1 MTKIFY
7 YDIFLINNELIDE
20 WKKDFFWPVSPKKT
34 QQILNK
40 ILEINF
46 KFLEKEKNLFFRN
59 CFLTYN
65 HTWNPYIT
73 YLITCYLKK
82 N

>member
-20 WKKDFFWPVSPKKT
+20 RKKDFFWPVSPKKT

-46 KFLEKEKNLFFRN
+46 KFLEKEKTCSLEIV
-59 CFLTYN
+59 FL
-65 HTWNPYIT
+65 HTII
-73 YLITCYLKK
+73 LGIHI
-82 N
+82 